1 MELKDSFGKI
11 LRVTEIAIVDELASS
26 AELVMGKTLEVP
38 VAIIRGY
45 GYQSIDLDDDDDD
58 NVIYNISIKSLFREK
73 SQDLFRN

>member
-1 MELKDSFGKI
+1 M
-11 LRVTEIAIVDELASS
+11 TEIAIVDELASS

-58 NVIYNISIKSLFREK
+58 DDVIYNISIKSLFREK

>member
-1 MELKDSFGKI
+1 M
-11 LRVTEIAIVDELASS
+11 
-26 AELVMGKTLEVP
+26 EVP

>member
-1 MELKDSFGKI
+1 M
-11 LRVTEIAIVDELASS
+11 TEIAIVDELASS

-45 GYQSIDLDDDDDD
+45 GYQSIDLEDDDDDD
-58 NVIYNISIKSLFREK
+58 DSVIYNISIKSLFREK